1 MANTY
6 SDLTATTVA
15 SNYKR
20 ISASTQFG
28 TRVLRFIK
36 VTISGGSPP
45 DLTSGYDDSI
55 ANSTGNSYYA
65 KAVNALQ
72 GYAEVY
78 AVFAPS
84 STAFIAIVSDD
95 TAQDSDTNTNVN
107 GGWGD
112 AEANILAALGS
123 WGSGA
128 VAITTGAISGGT
140 LSFS

>member
-1 MANTY
+1 MANTF

-15 SNYKR
+15 ANYRKV
-20 ISASTQFG
+20 AGSTQLG

-45 DLTSGYDDSI
+45 DLTSGYNADVLQ
-55 ANSTGNSYYA
+55 STGSSYYA
-65 KAVNALQ
+65 LAVNALQ
-72 GYAEVY
+72 GYAEIY

-84 STAFIAIVSDD
+84 STAFVAIVSDD

-128 VAITTGAISGGT
+128 VAITTGAITGGT

>member
-15 SNYKR
+15 TNYKKV
-20 ISASTQFG
+20 SATTQLG

-45 DLTSGYDDSI
+45 DLTSGYDDTIKS
-55 ANSTGNSYYA
+55 STGNSYYA

-72 GYAEVY
+72 GYAELY

-84 STAFIAIVSDD
+84 STAFVAIVSDD
-95 TAQDSDTNTNVN
+95 TAQDSDTNTNIA

-112 AEANILAALGS
+112 AEQNILEALGS

-128 VAITTGAISGGT
+128 VTITTGAWSGGT
-140 LSFS
+140 CTFS

>member
-36 VTISGGSPP
+36 VTVSGGSTP
-45 DLTSGYDDSI
+45 DLTVGYNDSI
-55 ANSTGNSYYA
+55 ASSTGSSNYA
-65 KAVNALQ
+65 LVVNTLQ

-84 STAFIAIVSDD
+84 STAFVAIVSDD
-95 TAQDSDTNTNVN
+95 TAQDSNTDTNTP

-112 AEANILAALGS
+112 AELNIYQALGS
-123 WGSGA
+123 WSSGA
-128 VAITTGAISGGT
+128 VAITTGAIVGGT